1 MSHIIIY
8 VGFRHGLLGQ
18 LGGNE
23 GTPREAGKEIKNLVL
38 DKVNVQCLRG
48 AQVEVMCWQMDI

>member
-1 MSHIIIY
+1 MSYIIIC
-8 VGFRHGLLGQ
+8 VGFRHGLLGR

-48 AQVEVMCWQMDI
+48 AQEEVICWQMDI